1 MDHGKQDFK
10 TIHDSY
16 HPRISRYLTRL
27 VGRIDAEDL
36 TQEVFVRVGKGLK
49 DFRGDANLSTWI
61 YRIATNVATD
71 MLRSRSFRETGA
83 TQSISQ
89 DDAPIED
96 VDAFTGEK
104 KPSVERQLIREE
116 MSSCVQD
123 YIDTLPEQYRTVVM
137 LSEIEELTN
146 PEIAEIL
153 GLTIETV
160 KIRLHRGRAKLKG
173 KLETGCDFDRDEE
186 DILVCDRKTD
196 PGHSAE

>member
-1 MDHGKQDFK
+1 MDHGKPDFK

-36 TQEVFVRVGKGLK
+36 TQEVFVRVDKGLK

-71 MLRSRSFRETGA
+71 MLRSRSFRETGS

-89 DDAPIED
+89 DEAPIED

-116 MSSCVQD
+116 MSSCVHD
-123 YIDTLPEQYRTVVM
+123 YIDNLPEKYRTVVM
-137 LSEIEELTN
+137 LSEVEELTN
-146 PEIAEIL
+146 PEIAEVL

-160 KIRLHRGRAKLKG
+160 KVRLHRGRAKLKE
-173 KLETGCDFDRDEE
+173 KLETGCDFDRNEE